1 MNNLNKLSIIIPCY
15 NEEKNFILCSNE
27 ILKFTKNFKFDYEII
42 FVDDGSTDNT
52 YNELL
57 EFSKKNKNYK
67 LLKLSK
73 NYGSHISITAGINFR
88 QFRCYNVCPLDNAYL
103 LEHVD
108 TMVEKFKNGSEIVWS
123 VEKNLDFINNCLCH
137 FIKCL
142 FYSLVS
148 KLSI

>member
-73 NYGSHISITAGINFR
+73 NYGSHISITAGINSVE
-88 QFRCYNVCPLDNAYL
+88 NSDAIIVCPLDDTYL
-103 LEHVD
+103 LEHAD

-123 VEKNLDFINNCLCH
+123 IRKKEI
-137 FIKCL
+137 
-142 FYSLVS
+142 
-148 KLSI
+148 